1 MSFIKRHKF
10 LSVVFAVCILL
21 MIKNSSVPYLFTP
34 PSFVSLLFDKP
45 RIEFFLGVAQM
56 VDIFASAYV
65 TSLLF
70 YYMVDFLPTV
80 KKEEKAKEIVNTKLV
95 SIYLYINQLVYFYH
109 YFLLLVLLDFY
120 LV

>member
-56 VDIFASAYV
+56 VDISMERSLEKRKTGWRCGSV
-65 TSLLF
+65 LSSLPLELSLLSQELLISAQQNSVHGETEPAF
-70 YYMVDFLPTV
+70 LNRRLVDFW
-80 KKEEKAKEIVNTKLV
+80 
-95 SIYLYINQLVYFYH
+95 
-109 YFLLLVLLDFY
+109 
-120 LV
+120 